1 MHSFT
6 SSLTFLRTTL
16 QFNPSTFPIMAAVE
30 WIKKTRKKNVD
41 SDFLDPK
48 DPIGPK
54 DILEV
59 QETIEGVGDKDMDF
73 TSNKMVLDDIV
84 HMMGIEDMSTQANG
98 FDKEQKLMIEFEQ
111 VMKGTE
117 NLICDSDLIPLNLGL
132 DKTHSD
138 GGEVEPMDYQVE
150 MEEGE
155 ISGDLGIDG
164 NSFDVASADALIL
177 EQMEV
182 DEVQKSENVTGN
194 MVYPSKIGNQEKEKG
209 YDSKSSLVNALQDE
223 NNSGTVEVAR
233 EGLYAEL
240 E

>member
-1 MHSFT
+1 
-6 SSLTFLRTTL
+6 
-16 QFNPSTFPIMAAVE
+16 MAAVE

-117 NLICDSDLIPLNLGL
+117 NLICDSGLIPLNLGL
-132 DKTHSD
+132 DKTHND
-138 GGEVEPMDYQVE
+138 GGEAEPMDYQVE

-164 NSFDVASADALIL
+164 NSFD
-177 EQMEV
+177 MEV
-182 DEVQKSENVTGN
+182 DEVQKPENVTGN

-233 EGLYAEL
+233 EGLYYAEL
-240 E
+240 K

>member
-1 MHSFT
+1 MD
-6 SSLTFLRTTL
+6 SSKASELAMD
-16 QFNPSTFPIMAAVE
+16 FPQYRRSQLSSNTYHALIHLLSHISSYNAS
-30 WIKKTRKKNVD
+30 IQPLNI
-41 SDFLDPK
+41 P
-48 DPIGPK
+48 GPK